1 MRIKLWTFVISLIT
15 VSCVSAQISDTV
27 SIQLDNG
34 ILEGTLS
41 IADTNKLTPVV
52 YIIAG
57 SGPNDRDGNQP
68 AAKSNAHLLLSDS
81 LLSRGVSTLRVDK
94 RMSGNSIVEMVSEED
109 MTFDYFVDDSKLW
122 IDFLEKQNR
131 FSDIIIIGHS
141 QGSLVGILAA
151 QNNNKVDAF
160 ISLAGP
166 SGKVFEKLRE
176 QIYTQTPVFKT
187 GLEPIFLKLE
197 KGERVDS
204 IPPFLNNLFRPSV
217 QPFLISWDKYDPTEE
232 IKKLEIPIAIIQGTT
247 DFQVSVADAE
257 QLKEAYPKAEL
268 MIIEGMNHVIKDAP
282 ADRMKNMKTYT
293 DPDLPINSSITQHI
307 VEFVRSLEK

>member
-15 VSCVSAQISDTV
+15 VSCVCAQISDTV

-232 IKKLEIPIAIIQGTT
+232 IKKLEIPVAIIQGTT